1 MFDSTLVHEWLTS
14 SARKYPDK
22 PAVICAER
30 TLTYRQLDFDSDRLA
45 DTLLEQ
51 GLLPQDRVIIFMDN
65 SIEAVIGVYGV
76 LKAGGTFVVLNTS
89 LKADKLA
96 YVLDNADAVA
106 LISHIS
112 KARIVMEAFGKVQ
125 SRPKAIWVHPGK
137 TLPELIV
144 NATSGLHWDM
154 MIQKPLS
161 GRSHP
166 LLNDQNMAALIYTS
180 GSTGQPK
187 GVIQPHGKMV
197 SVAKSIIQYLENTPD
212 EIVLNVLSLSFGYGL
227 YQVLMSVMVGGTVV
241 LERSFV
247 YLHDVLLKISQYKVT
262 ALPLV
267 PTIAAMLLNMNELP
281 TYDFSSLRYIT
292 SAGAALPPEHTR
304 RMRQLWPHV
313 KIIPMH
319 GLTECVRTC
328 YLPPDQID
336 IRPDSV
342 GVAIPGCHLSVV
354 DENGNEAGPEQVGE
368 MVVSGVNVMPGYW
381 KDPELTA
388 QVFRSGKKS
397 GQVCLYTG
405 DLFRRDTQ
413 GYLYFVARKDDMIKT
428 RGERVSPKEIENTL
442 LKIEGIAEAV
452 VIGVPDPILGQV
464 PKAFLVKKTDSNLTE
479 NDVLLFA
486 SQNLENF
493 MVPKTVQFVIELPKT
508 PNGKIDKIALKQQ
521 EYSK

>member
-1 MFDSTLVHEWLTS
+1 MFDSTLVHEWLTY
-14 SARKYPDK
+14 SAQKVPDK
-22 PAVICAER
+22 PAIICAER
-30 TLTYRQLDFDSDRLA
+30 TMTYRQLDSDSDRLA

-51 GLLPQDRVIIFMDN
+51 GLLPQDRVVIFMDN
-65 SIEAVIGVYGV
+65 SIETVVGIYGV
-76 LKAGGTFVVLNTS
+76 LKAGGVFVILNTS

-96 YVLDNADAVA
+96 YILTNADPVT
-106 LISHIS
+106 LISHTS
-112 KARIVMEAFGKVQ
+112 KARIVMEALDKVQ
-125 SRPKAIWVHPGK
+125 SRPKTIWVHPGM
-137 TLPELIV
+137 TLPEPIV
-144 NATSGLHWDM
+144 NATSGLHWDIM
-154 MIQKPLS
+154 MQKPLS
-161 GRSHP
+161 GRSRPH
-166 LLNDQNMAALIYTS
+166 LSDHDMAALIYTS

-187 GVIQPHGKMV
+187 GVIQPHGKIV
-197 SVAKSIIQYLENTPD
+197 SVAKSIIQYLENTSD
-212 EIVLNVLSLSFGYGL
+212 EIILNVLSLSFGYGL
-227 YQVLMSVMVGGTVV
+227 YQILMSVMAGGTVV
-241 LERSFV
+241 LEKSFV
-247 YLHDVLLKISQYKVT
+247 YLHDVLRKVSQYKVT
-262 ALPLV
+262 AMPLV
-267 PTIAAMLLNMNELP
+267 PTIAAMLLNMNELS

-292 SAGAALPPEHTR
+292 SAGAALPPEHAR

-354 DENGNEAGPEQVGE
+354 DENGNESALNQVGE

-388 QVFRSGKKS
+388 QVFRSGKIP
-397 GQVCLYTG
+397 GQTYLYTG
-405 DLFRRDTQ
+405 DLFKRDEQ

-442 LKIEGIAEAV
+442 LRMEGISEAV
-452 VIGVPDPILGQV
+452 VLGVPDSILGQV
-464 PKAFLVKKTDSNLTE
+464 PKAFLVKKNSSTLTE

-493 MVPKTVQFVIELPKT
+493 MVPKIVQFVSELPKT
-508 PNGKIDKIALKQQ
+508 PNGKIDKNILKQQ